1 MEFEE
6 DSKNRERERERE
18 SQMDTARDP
27 LNLGRKKKVLS
38 SYIV

>member
-18 SQMDTARDP
+18 SDGHGTRPAQ
-27 LNLGRKKKVLS
+27 LGEEEES
-38 SYIV
+38 A

>member
-6 DSKNRERERERE
+6 DSKNRERE
-18 SQMDTARDP
+18 SQMDMARDP

>member
-1 MEFEE
+1 MRKTARTE
-6 DSKNRERERERE
+6 RERERERE
-18 SQMDTARDP
+18 SQMDMARDP